1 MARLTRSTHH
11 CATRTENLV
20 EIKVLSSLAHREA
33 FLDLVP
39 LFERA
44 SRHKVSTTWAG
55 TVDIMKRLAA
65 GEIFDLVIVSSAAV
79 EELIKQG
86 KVTGGRID
94 LAKTG
99 IGVAVRAGA
108 PKPDISSA
116 DALKRAVLAARTVG
130 YSTGPSGTYLVRLF
144 ERMGIADDLKA
155 KTRQVPSGGTVGPII
170 ASGQAEIGFQQVS
183 ELVHVPG
190 VDFVGPLPA
199 EVQHVTVFSCAVQA
213 AATNPNAARELVDY
227 LTASS
232 ADPIFRKHGLDRP

>member
-1 MARLTRSTHH
+1 
-11 CATRTENLV
+11 V

-33 FLDLVP
+33 YLDLVP

-55 TVDIMKRLAA
+55 TVDIMTRLAA
-65 GEIFDLVIVSSAAV
+65 GELFDLVIVSSSAV
-79 EELIKQG
+79 DELIKQG

-99 IGVAVRAGA
+99 IGVGVRAGA

-144 ERMGIADDLKA
+144 ERMGIADDVKA
-155 KTRQVPSGGTVGPII
+155 KTRQVPSGRTVGPIV
-170 ASGQAEIGFQQVS
+170 ASGEAEIGFQQVS

-213 AATNPNAARELVDY
+213 AAANQHAARELVDY